1 MFTWLR
7 LVLNLTL
14 PIKLERLSKVRV
26 QNRDIAWSFGL
37 A

>member
-26 QNRDIAWSFGL
+26 QNGDIAWSFGL